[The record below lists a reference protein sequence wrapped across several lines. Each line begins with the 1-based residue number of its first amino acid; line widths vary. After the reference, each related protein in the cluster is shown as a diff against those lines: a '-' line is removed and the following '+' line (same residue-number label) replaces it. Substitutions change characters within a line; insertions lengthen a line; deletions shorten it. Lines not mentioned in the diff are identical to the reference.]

1 MEDAKRRP
9 GRSSLRPPRREPC
22 DGKQSN
28 PPVGGREAGSHG
40 TIPHPEGGPLPPTPP
55 QRTSREIS
63 PELVLV
69 DRELMPVVRGDRVD
83 QSGAELDGDVREAML
98 RMCELSDVNPPRIR
112 RRRLV
117 AYAGPATLWAEAV
130 LLIAAHIPLGAI

>member
-1 MEDAKRRP
+1 
-9 GRSSLRPPRREPC
+9 
-22 DGKQSN
+22 
-28 PPVGGREAGSHG
+28 
-40 TIPHPEGGPLPPTPP
+40 LPPTPP
-55 QRTSREIS
+55 KRTSPDIS

-69 DRELMPVVRGDRVD
+69 DRNLLPIVCGDHAD
-83 QSGAELDGDVREAML
+83 QTVAELDCDVREAML

-112 RRRLV
+112 RRRLL

>member
-1 MEDAKRRP
+1 MEPGATRRF
-9 GRSSLRPPRREPC
+9 LTQRE
-22 DGKQSN
+22 
-28 PPVGGREAGSHG
+28 E
-40 TIPHPEGGPLPPTPP
+40 PLPPTPP

-69 DRELMPVVRGDRVD
+69 DRDLLPIVRGDRVE
-83 QSGAELDGDVREAML
+83 QSVAELDGDVREAML

>member
-1 MEDAKRRP
+1 
-9 GRSSLRPPRREPC
+9 
-22 DGKQSN
+22 
-28 PPVGGREAGSHG
+28 
-40 TIPHPEGGPLPPTPP
+40 LPPTPP
-55 QRTSREIS
+55 QRTSPEIS

-69 DRELMPVVRGDRVD
+69 DRDLLPIVRGDRAEQTV
-83 QSGAELDGDVREAML
+83 AELDGDVREAML

-112 RRRLV
+112 RRRLL